1 MASLETLLSIEAID
15 KLDPYKR
22 ISPPNRELM
31 AQGVGNIVS
40 GMIGGLPVTSV
51 IVRSSAN
58 VASGGKT
65 KMAAIMHGVL
75 LLAFVM
81 LIPGVLNQIPLSAL
95 AAILIFVGYKL
106 AKISLFREFWTKGY
120 QQFIPF
126 VVTILAILFTDLLV
140 GVLIG
145 IGVSILF
152 MVWSNFHSAVMV
164 VHDNKLN
171 YLLRLRKNVNFLN
184 KPLLK
189 RELDRIPENAKL
201 IIDVTWSDFIDMDVI
216 DTINEYL
223 IRAKDRNI
231 QVSIIKSEFKQL
243 HTFLQEPAV
252 ITLPS
257 TS

>member
-1 MASLETLLSIEAID
+1 
-15 KLDPYKR
+15 
-22 ISPPNRELM
+22 
-31 AQGVGNIVS
+31 
-40 GMIGGLPVTSV
+40 
-51 IVRSSAN
+51 
-58 VASGGKT
+58 
-65 KMAAIMHGVL
+65 L

-106 AKISLFREFWTKGY
+106 AKISLFREFWSRGY
-120 QQFIPF
+120 PQFIPF
-126 VVTILAILFTDLLV
+126 VVTILAILFTDLLI

-145 IGVSILF
+145 IAISILF
-152 MVWSNFHSAVMV
+152 MVWSNFHNSVMV
-164 VHDNKLN
+164 VNDNKRN

-189 RELDRIPENAKL
+189 RELDLIPENAKL
-201 IIDVTWSDFIDMDVI
+201 IIDVTFTDFIDMDVI

-252 ITLPS
+252 ITVPS